1 MLASDPRADPTAP
14 WTFLLTLAVDNPNGY
29 PLNVVH
35 VAYSA
40 IIGGGAVSEGDHP
53 SDIHIEASRVTEV
66 KIPLTVRPDAFQDA
80 MRRLLLARR
89 LDYEFN
95 GSISLQA
102 PLVGVVRVPFS
113 KSGTVDPVD
122 LLKKKGV
129 GIN

>member
-14 WTFLLTLAVDNPNGY
+14 WTFLLTLAVDNSNGY

-40 IIGGGAVSEGDHP
+40 VIGRDTVAEGDHP
-53 SDIHIEASRVTEV
+53 SDIHIEAARVTEV
-66 KIPLTVRPDAFQDA
+66 KIPLRVRPDAFQGA
-80 MRRLLLARR
+80 VRQLLSARR

-122 LLKKKGV
+122 LLKKRGFD
-129 GIN
+129 IN